1 MAVTAT
7 SFWSLCEAFC
17 DLDTPLKG
25 KTICGYPSRRMEV
38 TTIISNYQ
46 IMHAVEAMIPMIDII
61 IIHKIDIDKIA
72 GWDDE
77 RHNIIATYCT
87 YSYLSL

>member
-1 MAVTAT
+1 
-7 SFWSLCEAFC
+7 
-17 DLDTPLKG
+17 
-25 KTICGYPSRRMEV
+25 
-38 TTIISNYQ
+38 
-46 IMHAVEAMIPMIDII
+46 MIPMIDII

-87 YSYLSL
+87 YGYLSL